1 VANSQKIHQIERLDP
16 KWRGGQIVYPR
27 VHAATSPDKAALIM
41 ATSGDVVTYRELDE
55 RSCRLARLFW
65 GAGLRAGDHVAI
77 FMENH
82 PRYFEVAWAAL
93 RSGLYLTPVSSYL
106 TADEAAYVVND
117 CQARALVTSAAHR
130 EVAER
135 IVPDTPGVEVRLMV
149 DTTSGAPVGH
159 EPYDDAIGR
168 YPAAPLDDEPLGDL
182 MFYSSGTTG
191 RPKGIKRPLTGRNAR
206 EGNVLLVPLLQSLY
220 GVGEDTVYLS
230 PAPLYHA
237 APLTFSVGVQALG
250 GTVVVM
256 ERFDAAQA
264 LALIER
270 HRVTHGQFVPTMFVR
285 LLKLPEDE
293 RRRHDLSSLRVA
305 VHAAAPCPVPAKEQM
320 IAWWGPVLVE
330 YYAGTEGNGVTF
342 IGSEEW
348 LDHRGSVGRSLGP
361 PLHICDEAGEE
372 LPVGET
378 GLVYFDSPDG
388 LPFEYHNDPAKTAD
402 ARNAKGWS
410 TVGDMGYVDAEGYL
424 YLTDRKANMI
434 ISGGVNIYPQE
445 AENVLV
451 MHPEVADVAVF
462 GVPHEEFG
470 EQVKAVVQPLDMSRA
485 GPEFEAELIAWCRAR
500 LSHVKCPRTVDFEAE
515 LPRTDAGKLYKRRLR
530 DEYWNDAGR
539 AV

>member
-1 VANSQKIHQIERLDP
+1 
-16 KWRGGQIVYPR
+16 VYPR

-41 ATSGDVVTYRELDE
+41 STSGEVVTYRELDE

-65 GAGLRAGDHVAI
+65 DAGLRAGDHAAI

-117 CQARALVTSAAHR
+117 CGARVLVTSAARR

-135 IVPDTPGVEVRLMV
+135 IVPDTPGIEVRLMV
-149 DTTSGAPVGH
+149 DAPSAAPGGH

-191 RPKGIKRPLTGRNAR
+191 RPKGIKRPLTGRHAR
-206 EGNVLLVPLLQSLY
+206 EGSALLIPLLQSLY
-220 GVGEDTVYLS
+220 GVAEDTVYLS

-237 APLTFSVGVQALG
+237 APLTFSAGVQALG
-250 GTVVVM
+250 GTVVAM

-270 HRVTHGQFVPTMFVR
+270 YRVTHGQFVPTMFVR
-285 LLKLPEDE
+285 MLKLPEEE
-293 RRRHDLSSLRVA
+293 RRRHDLSSLRMA
-305 VHAAAPCPVPAKEQM
+305 VHAAAPCPIPAKEQM

-342 IGSEEW
+342 IRSEEW
-348 LDHRGSVGRSLGP
+348 LGHRGSVGRSLGA
-361 PLHICDEAGEE
+361 PLHICDEAGDE
-372 LPVGET
+372 LPMGET
-378 GLVYFDSPDG
+378 GLVYFDSPTG
-388 LPFEYHNDPAKTAD
+388 LPFEYHNDPGKTRGTLHP
-402 ARNAKGWS
+402 RNPNWS
-410 TVGDMGYVDAEGYL
+410 TLGDVGHLDEDGYL
-424 YLTDRKANMI
+424 YLTDRRAYMI
-434 ISGGVNIYPQE
+434 IAGGVNIYPQE
-445 AENVLV
+445 VENALV
-451 MHPEVADVAVF
+451 MHPAVIDVAVF
-462 GVPHEEFG
+462 GVPDDDMG
-470 EQVKAVVQPLDMSRA
+470 EQVKAVVQPAPGVEPGDEL
-485 GPEFEAELIAWCRAR
+485 ELQLIAYCREHLAA
-500 LSHVKCPRTVDFEAE
+500 VKCPRSIDFASE
-515 LPRTDAGKLYKRRLR
+515 LPRLPTGKLYKRLLR
-530 DEYWNDAGR
+530 DRYWEGR
-539 AV
+539 EVRI

>member
-1 VANSQKIHQIERLDP
+1 
-16 KWRGGQIVYPR
+16 VYPR

-41 ATSGDVVTYRELDE
+41 ATSGEVVTYRELDE

-65 GAGLRAGDHVAI
+65 DAGLRAGDHAAI

-82 PRYFEVAWAAL
+82 SRYFEVAWAAL

-117 CQARALVTSAAHR
+117 CGARVLVTSAARR

-135 IVPDTPGVEVRLMV
+135 IVPDTPGIEVRLMV
-149 DTTSGAPVGH
+149 DTASAAPGGH

-191 RPKGIKRPLTGRNAR
+191 RPKGIKRPLTGRHAR
-206 EGNVLLVPLLQSLY
+206 EGSALLIPLLQSLY
-220 GVGEDTVYLS
+220 GVAEDTVYLS

-237 APLTFSVGVQALG
+237 APLTFSAGVQALG
-250 GTVVVM
+250 GTVVAM

-270 HRVTHGQFVPTMFVR
+270 YRVTHGQFVPTMFVR
-285 LLKLPEDE
+285 MLKLPEEE
-293 RRRHDLSSLRVA
+293 RRRHDLSSLRMA
-305 VHAAAPCPVPAKEQM
+305 VHAAAPCPIPAKEQM

-342 IGSEEW
+342 IRSEEW
-348 LDHRGSVGRSLGP
+348 LGHRGSVGRSLGA

-372 LPVGET
+372 VPIGET
-378 GLVYFDSPDG
+378 GLVYFDSPTG
-388 LPFEYHNDPAKTAD
+388 LPFEYHNDPGKTRGTLHP
-402 ARNAKGWS
+402 RNPNWS
-410 TVGDMGYVDAEGYL
+410 TLGDVGHLDEDGYL
-424 YLTDRKANMI
+424 YLTDRRAYMI
-434 ISGGVNIYPQE
+434 IAGGVNIYPQE
-445 AENVLV
+445 VENALV
-451 MHPEVADVAVF
+451 MHPAVIDVAVF
-462 GVPHEEFG
+462 GVPDDDMG
-470 EQVKAVVQPLDMSRA
+470 EQVKAVVQPAPGVEA
-485 GPEFEAELIAWCRAR
+485 GAELELQLIAYCREHLAA
-500 LSHVKCPRTVDFEAE
+500 VKCPRSIDFAPE
-515 LPRTDAGKLYKRRLR
+515 LPRLPTGKLYKRLLR
-530 DEYWNDAGR
+530 DRYWEGR
-539 AV
+539 EVRI

>member
-1 VANSQKIHQIERLDP
+1 M
-16 KWRGGQIVYPR
+16 YPR

-41 ATSGDVVTYRELDE
+41 ATSGEVVTYRELDE
-55 RSCRLARLFW
+55 RSCRLARLFCD
-65 GAGLRAGDHVAI
+65 AGLRAGDHVAI

-117 CQARALVTSAAHR
+117 CQARAVVTSAARR
-130 EVAER
+130 EVAQR

-149 DTTSGAPVGH
+149 DTTSGTPGGH

-168 YPAAPLDDEPLGDL
+168 YPAAPLADEPLGDL

-191 RPKGIKRPLTGRNAR
+191 RPKGIKRPLTGRQAR
-206 EGNVLLVPLLQSLY
+206 EGNVLLVPLLRSLY
-220 GVGEDTVYLS
+220 GVGEDTMYLS

-250 GTVVVM
+250 GTVVAM

-285 LLKLPEDE
+285 MLKLSEDE

-348 LDHRGSVGRSLGP
+348 LDHPGSVGRSLGA

-378 GLVYFDSPDG
+378 GLVYFDSPTG
-388 LPFEYHNDPAKTAD
+388 LPFEYHNDPAKTQGTLHP
-402 ARNAKGWS
+402 RNATWS
-410 TVGDMGYVDAEGYL
+410 TLGDVGHLDEDGYL
-424 YLTDRKANMI
+424 YLTDRRAYMI
-434 ISGGVNIYPQE
+434 ICGGVNIYPQE
-445 AENVLV
+445 VENALV
-451 MHPEVADVAVF
+451 MHPAVVDVAVF
-462 GVPHEEFG
+462 GVPDDDMG
-470 EQVKAVVQPLDMSRA
+470 EQVKAVVQPAPGVEA
-485 GPEFEAELIAWCRAR
+485 GAELERQLIAYCREHLAA
-500 LSHVKCPRTVDFEAE
+500 VKCPRSIDFAPE
-515 LPRTDAGKLYKRRLR
+515 LPRLPTGKLYKRLLR
-530 DEYWNDAGR
+530 DPYWEGR
-539 AV
+539 EVRI

>member
-1 VANSQKIHQIERLDP
+1 
-16 KWRGGQIVYPR
+16 VYPR

-41 ATSGDVVTYRELDE
+41 ATSGEVVTYRELDD
-55 RSCRLARLFW
+55 RSCRLARLLW

-149 DTTSGAPVGH
+149 GTTSGAPVGH

-168 YPAAPLDDEPLGDL
+168 YPSAPLDDEPLGDL

-237 APLTFSVGVQALG
+237 APLTFSVGVQAFG

-285 LLKLPEDE
+285 MLNLPEDE

-348 LDHRGSVGRSLGP
+348 LDHRGSVGRSLGA

-372 LPVGET
+372 LRVGET
-378 GLVYFDSPDG
+378 GLVYFDSPTG
-388 LPFEYHNDPAKTAD
+388 LPFEYHNDPAKTRGTLHP
-402 ARNAKGWS
+402 RNPNWS
-410 TVGDMGYVDAEGYL
+410 TLGDVGHLDEDGFL
-424 YLTDRKANMI
+424 YLTDRRAYMI
-434 ISGGVNIYPQE
+434 ICGGVNIYPQE
-445 AENVLV
+445 VENSLV
-451 MHPEVADVAVF
+451 MHPAVMDAAVF
-462 GVPHEEFG
+462 GVPHDDMG
-470 EQVKAVVQPLDMSRA
+470 EQVKAVVQPAPGVEA
-485 GPEFEAELIAWCRAR
+485 GAELERQLIAYCREHLAA
-500 LSHVKCPRTVDFEAE
+500 VKCPRSIDFAPA
-515 LPRTDAGKLYKRRLR
+515 LPRLPTGKLYKRLLR
-530 DEYWNDAGR
+530 DPYWEGR
-539 AV
+539 EVRI

>member
-1 VANSQKIHQIERLDP
+1 M
-16 KWRGGQIVYPR
+16 YPR

-41 ATSGDVVTYRELDE
+41 ATSGEVVTYRELDE
-55 RSCRLARLFW
+55 RSCQLARLFW
-65 GAGLRAGDHVAI
+65 DAGLRAGDHAAI

-117 CQARALVTSAAHR
+117 CRARVLVTSAAR
-130 EVAER
+130 RDVAER
-135 IVPDTPGVEVRLMV
+135 IVPDTPGIELRLMV
-149 DTTSGAPVGH
+149 DTTSGAPGGH

-191 RPKGIKRPLTGRNAR
+191 RPKGIKRPLTGRHAR
-206 EGNVLLVPLLQSLY
+206 EGSALLIPLLQSLY

-237 APLTFSVGVQALG
+237 APLTFSAGVQALG
-250 GTVVVM
+250 GTVVAM

-270 HRVTHGQFVPTMFVR
+270 YRVTHGQFVPTMFVR
-285 LLKLPEDE
+285 MLKLPEE
-293 RRRHDLSSLRVA
+293 ERRHDLSSLRVA
-305 VHAAAPCPVPAKEQM
+305 VHAAAPCPVPVKEQM

-348 LDHRGSVGRSLGP
+348 LDHRGSVGRSLGA

-378 GLVYFDSPDG
+378 GLVYFDSPTG
-388 LPFEYHNDPAKTAD
+388 LPFEYHNDPDKT
-402 ARNAKGWS
+402 RGTLHPRIPNWS
-410 TVGDMGYVDAEGYL
+410 TLGDVGHLDEDGYL
-424 YLTDRKANMI
+424 YLTDRRAYMI
-434 ISGGVNIYPQE
+434 IAGGVNIYPQE
-445 AENVLV
+445 VENALV
-451 MHPEVADVAVF
+451 MHPAVMDVAVF
-462 GVPHEEFG
+462 GVPDDDMG
-470 EQVKAVVQPLDMSRA
+470 EQVKAVVQPAPGVEA
-485 GPEFEAELIAWCRAR
+485 GTELELQLIAYCREHLAA
-500 LSHVKCPRTVDFEAE
+500 VKCPRSIDFAPE
-515 LPRTDAGKLYKRRLR
+515 LPRLPTGKLYKRLLR
-530 DEYWNDAGR
+530 DRYWEGR
-539 AV
+539 EVRI

>member
-1 VANSQKIHQIERLDP
+1 MGTAARSTSRGEKSRAISRRAWTSCRQESTSRAHSRRSPCWTRAARRSQAAPSARAVTVTTWYEGPVPWAWCRNQSSLASPSPARISIHPARKAASNSLSLAPPTGCPSWRNSIRAVSFPGPEGARVANSQKIHQIERLNP

-41 ATSGDVVTYRELDE
+41 ATSGEVVTYRELDD

-106 TADEAAYVVND
+106 TAAEAADVVND
-117 CQARALVTSAAHR
+117 CQARVLVTSAAHR

-159 EPYDDAIGR
+159 EPYDDGIAR

-230 PAPLYHA
+230 PAPLY
-237 APLTFSVGVQALG
+237 Q
-250 GTVVVM
+250 
-256 ERFDAAQA
+256 
-264 LALIER
+264 
-270 HRVTHGQFVPTMFVR
+270 
-285 LLKLPEDE
+285 
-293 RRRHDLSSLRVA
+293 
-305 VHAAAPCPVPAKEQM
+305 
-320 IAWWGPVLVE
+320 
-330 YYAGTEGNGVTF
+330 
-342 IGSEEW
+342 
-348 LDHRGSVGRSLGP
+348 
-361 PLHICDEAGEE
+361 
-372 LPVGET
+372 
-378 GLVYFDSPDG
+378 
-388 LPFEYHNDPAKTAD
+388 
-402 ARNAKGWS
+402 
-410 TVGDMGYVDAEGYL
+410 
-424 YLTDRKANMI
+424 
-434 ISGGVNIYPQE
+434 
-445 AENVLV
+445 
-451 MHPEVADVAVF
+451 
-462 GVPHEEFG
+462 
-470 EQVKAVVQPLDMSRA
+470 
-485 GPEFEAELIAWCRAR
+485 
-500 LSHVKCPRTVDFEAE
+500 
-515 LPRTDAGKLYKRRLR
+515 
-530 DEYWNDAGR
+530 
-539 AV
+539 

>member
-1 VANSQKIHQIERLDP
+1 
-16 KWRGGQIVYPR
+16 VYPR

-41 ATSGDVVTYRELDE
+41 ATSGEVVTYRELDE

-65 GAGLRAGDHVAI
+65 DAGLRAGDHAAI

-82 PRYFEVAWAAL
+82 SRYFEVAWAAL

-117 CQARALVTSAAHR
+117 CGARVLVTSAARR

-135 IVPDTPGVEVRLMV
+135 IVPDTPGIEVRLMV
-149 DTTSGAPVGH
+149 DTPSAAPGGH
-159 EPYDDAIGR
+159 EPYDDAVGR

-191 RPKGIKRPLTGRNAR
+191 RPKGIKRPLSGRHAR
-206 EGNVLLVPLLQSLY
+206 EGSVLLITLLQSLY

-237 APLTFSVGVQALG
+237 APLTFSAGVQALG
-250 GTVVVM
+250 GTVVAM

-270 HRVTHGQFVPTMFVR
+270 YRVTHGQFVPTMFVR
-285 LLKLPEDE
+285 MLKLPEDE
-293 RRRHDLSSLRVA
+293 RRRHDLSSLRMA
-305 VHAAAPCPVPAKEQM
+305 VHAAAPCPIPAKEQM

-342 IGSEEW
+342 IRSEEW
-348 LDHRGSVGRSLGP
+348 LGHRGSVGRSLGA

-372 LPVGET
+372 VPIGET
-378 GLVYFDSPDG
+378 GLVYFDSPTG
-388 LPFEYHNDPAKTAD
+388 LPFEYHNDPGKTRGTLHP
-402 ARNAKGWS
+402 RNPNWS
-410 TVGDMGYVDAEGYL
+410 TLGDVGHLDEDGYL
-424 YLTDRKANMI
+424 YLTDRRAYMI
-434 ISGGVNIYPQE
+434 IAGGVNIYPQE
-445 AENVLV
+445 VENALV
-451 MHPEVADVAVF
+451 MHPAVIDVAVF
-462 GVPHEEFG
+462 GVPDDDMG
-470 EQVKAVVQPLDMSRA
+470 EQVKAVVQPAPGVEA
-485 GPEFEAELIAWCRAR
+485 GAELELQLIAYCREHLAA
-500 LSHVKCPRTVDFEAE
+500 VKCPRSIDFAPE
-515 LPRTDAGKLYKRRLR
+515 LPRLPTGKLYKRLLR
-530 DEYWNDAGR
+530 DRYWEGR
-539 AV
+539 EVRI